1 MWQGI
6 GIACLMSTQCKPQKV
21 MLAFIV
27 GVILGITLGCTLTLS
42 YSLQINTAE
51 YNRIPRMDMAFIT
64 NLQQKQQANFEV
76 NTIYNS
82 EVSQLP
88 LSLANSTKYD

>member
-6 GIACLMSTQCKPQKV
+6 GIACLMSTQGKPQKAIF
-21 MLAFIV
+21 AFIV
-27 GVILGITLGCTLTLS
+27 GVVLGITFGCTLTLS
-42 YSLQINTAE
+42 YSLHVNTAE
-51 YNRIPRMDMAFIT
+51 YNRIPRMDLA
-64 NLQQKQQANFEV
+64 NLQQKKQAKFEV